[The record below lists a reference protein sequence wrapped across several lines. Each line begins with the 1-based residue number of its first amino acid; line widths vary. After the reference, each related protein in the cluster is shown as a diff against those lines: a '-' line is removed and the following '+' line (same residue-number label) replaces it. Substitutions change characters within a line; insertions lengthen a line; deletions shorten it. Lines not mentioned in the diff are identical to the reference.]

1 MACGQNRE
9 LLSAYHDGVLAGDER
24 SAVGDHIEQCPD
36 CRAVLED
43 YRAMGQAFR
52 ALPRVKASPAVLKGV
67 REGLA
72 GAPASVIPFRHTAV
86 LSFALATA
94 AALLIGIN
102 LVVYLVGPGPTEPA
116 GIAMADDPV
125 EPAEPESSV
134 WNAGKQPGAF
144 GAEGVDDK
152 AQKVEK
158 DFADEVA
165 PGNVKPLMPP
175 RLAAA
180 GEPKSDQEPKRPS
193 AELKFLAG
201 AQKDAPRE
209 LFLVQTERR
218 DLNAPRIEAYLGRLV
233 ADGYLAKQ
241 ADEKKSETRSN
252 AKMRAR
258 GFATDALRQTYT
270 VELTEAGLAELRR
283 VASETYGMTSLEP
296 GDEQLKEYEK
306 SGALDKLMSELN
318 EAGQGG
324 ARAIPPKPESV
335 PEAVKKDDQK
345 TARRLRAAHA
355 APATEEDGEDSA
367 ALGKKVKKQVE
378 EQERMRRSTAKSKGA
393 YGKAP
398 PAAGKAAAQTSAG
411 RLAPPQ
417 ARLFRVT
424 IHVLRP
430 KIQPAPEQKENP

>member
-9 LLSAYHDGVLAGDER
+9 LLSAYHDGVLGGDER

-36 CRAVLED
+36 CSAVLED

-72 GAPASVIPFRHTAV
+72 GAPARVIPFRHTAV

-125 EPAEPESSV
+125 EPAEPESFR
-134 WNAGKQPGAF
+134 WAARKQPGAF
-144 GAEGVDDK
+144 GGKSLDDHAQEAEKGLAD
-152 AQKVEK
+152 AVESRSEESLIAPRR
-158 DFADEVA
+158 AD
-165 PGNVKPLMPP
+165 
-175 RLAAA
+175 A
-180 GEPKSDQEPKRPS
+180 GEPKSDP
-193 AELKFLAG
+193 ELKIQSADLESLAG

-218 DLNAPRIEAYLGRLV
+218 DRNAPRIEEYLGRMV

-241 ADEKKSETRSN
+241 EDEKERETRSN
-252 AKMRAR
+252 ARMRAR
-258 GFATDALRQTYT
+258 GFAGDALQQTYT
-270 VELTEAGLAELRR
+270 VEVTEDELAELKR
-283 VASETYGMTSLEP
+283 VASETYGMASLKP
-296 GDEQLKEYEK
+296 GDEQLKEFKK
-306 SGALDKLMSELN
+306 SGALDKLARELN
-318 EAGQGG
+318 EAGRGG
-324 ARAIPPKPESV
+324 AGVMTPKPESV
-335 PEAVKKDDQK
+335 TGDRK
-345 TARRLRAAHA
+345 TARRLRA
-355 APATEEDGEDSA
+355 TEEDAEDSA
-367 ALGKKVKKQVE
+367 ALGKHVKKQVKE
-378 EQERMRRSTAKSKGA
+378 SERMRRATTKAKGD

-398 PAAGKAAAQTSAG
+398 PAAGKAVPRTSAG
-411 RLAPPQ
+411 RLATPQ
-417 ARLFRVT
+417 ARRFRVT

-430 KIQPAPEQKENP
+430 KIQPALEQKKNP